1 MTRHPGE
8 RRKNMDG
15 GCKKLMI
22 LKGSELTSIPE
33 IERQTNLFVT
43 IPVCLGKSSHVFSA
57 SEVIFT
63 AGSDQSEPSPSGR
76 KPETEKHSG
85 MHMIATCAVPVN
97 HGNILK
103 ANPFP
108 IFRRRPSRTE
118 VRKKEGEEIGCR
130 PIGIVNGL
138 PVKTGAKLI

>member
-1 MTRHPGE
+1 
-8 RRKNMDG
+8 MDG
-15 GCKKLMI
+15 GCEKLMI
-22 LKGSELTSIPE
+22 LKGSETISIPE
-33 IERQTNLFVT
+33 TERQTNLFVT
-43 IPVCLGKSSHVFSA
+43 IPVYLGMSSYVFSA

-63 AGSDQSEPSPSGR
+63 AGSDQSELPLLGR
-76 KPETEKHSG
+76 IPETEKPSE

-118 VRKKEGEEIGCR
+118 VRKKEGKEIGCR